1 MRAALEL
8 CRREPSGVGLLY
20 EVIARVA
27 RKVEPSRLK
36 HLFPLPLPLP
46 LHHHHHQPS
55 GGAGAGAGAGAGD
68 TPVTLFEKCLASRK
82 LHTALLY
89 LPLIDPPAAAP
100 HSALDGSG
108 GDRARLAAARQEY
121 EDLRLVH
128 GLALRLLWECLRRG
142 KREWRM
148 VGRLIE
154 VVGVVADDLPPWCA
168 AGLDCSR
175 VASLCCL
182 T

>member
-1 MRAALEL
+1 MRAALDL

-36 HLFPLPLPLP
+36 HLFPLPLPLGAGD
-46 LHHHHHQPS
+46 S
-55 GGAGAGAGAGAGD
+55 GGGGD

-89 LPLIDPPAAAP
+89 LPLIDPPAPASHAAM
-100 HSALDGSG
+100 DGSG
-108 GDRARLAAARQEY
+108 GDRARLAAAREEY

-148 VGRLIE
+148 VGWVLVTDFYLLSCCVGIE
-154 VVGVVADDLPPWCA
+154 CV
-168 AGLDCSR
+168 R
-175 VASLCCL
+175 
-182 T
+182 